1 MKSTDN
7 LSLKFLKEL
16 TIKRHPMDESNKI
29 SNTKNVQ
36 NTKTY
41 ACANVNWIQK
51 SFYDS
56 KV

>member
-1 MKSTDN
+1 
-7 LSLKFLKEL
+7 
-16 TIKRHPMDESNKI
+16 MDESNKI

-56 KV
+56 KSLMLFSKGNITRLL